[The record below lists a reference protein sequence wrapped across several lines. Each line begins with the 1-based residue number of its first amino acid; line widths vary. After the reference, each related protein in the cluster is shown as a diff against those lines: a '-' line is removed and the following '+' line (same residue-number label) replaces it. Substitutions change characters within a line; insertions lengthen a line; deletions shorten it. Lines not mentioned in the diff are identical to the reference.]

1 MPGPSKTL
9 PMEYRLRGVSIG
21 DVGIIYRSGGFSF
34 LFNVFLPADH
44 PINCGAVPVSF
55 SPLDISAV
63 ARNIDENN
71 AFSSNEFVASAS
83 MERYVS
89 NCLGHDSISCSL
101 SIALIMVL

>member
-1 MPGPSKTL
+1 MGRGSPLWIPGPSKTL

-21 DVGIIYRSGGFSF
+21 DVGIIYRSGEFSF

-55 SPLDISAV
+55 SPLSIPADP
-63 ARNIDENN
+63 RNIDEND
-71 AFSSNEFVASAS
+71 AFSPNECVASAS

-89 NCLGHDSISCSL
+89 SRLVMIVS
-101 SIALIMVL
+101 